1 MLRWA
6 SSSAL
11 NGASD
16 EGEDLYQEAYARAV
30 RSCAS
35 DHPRSISAFL
45 RQAVRLV
52 DAEQRRRV
60 VEQPVDAEQLLD
72 LEHLQ
77 GVRRVGAGA
86 PVADPGELVL
96 AAELRRESSETF
108 GACDPLALEATYMA
122 AVDGLSRAEISARTG
137 LSWRQLRRY
146 RERCQ
151 TMAWQLLEREYGPFC
166 EGLVPG
172 LHALAFT
179 TNRSLS
185 GTRKLDQARARI
197 DAHVDSCSACRER
210 VARVLR
216 DRREFRARYHAAA
229 HETLVREAA

>member
-1 MLRWA
+1 MLRWV

-11 NGASD
+11 NGAWD
-16 EGEDLYQEAYARAV
+16 EREDLYQEAYARAV

-45 RQAVRLV
+45 RQAVRLL

-60 VEQPVDAEQLLD
+60 VEQPVDTEQLLD
-72 LEHLQ
+72 LEHFQ
-77 GVRRVGAGA
+77 GVRRVGTGE

-96 AAELRRESSETF
+96 DAELRRESSETF

-151 TMAWQLLEREYGPFC
+151 TMAWQLLVQGYGPFC
-166 EGLVPG
+166 EEVVPA
-172 LHALAFT
+172 LRALAFT
-179 TNRSLS
+179 TGRSAS
-185 GTRKLDQARARI
+185 GVRKLEQVGAQI
-197 DAHVDSCSACRER
+197 EAHTHACSACRER

-216 DRREFRARYHAAA
+216 DRREFRARYHVA
-229 HETLVREAA
+229 HQTWAREAA